1 MQPQVAHRSLR
12 SARLVLEPIRD
23 DDVAVL
29 VRHWSEQ
36 VVRRYLW
43 KDAVMD
49 DETVGELVAAS
60 DADFDRHGYGIWALR
75 GLQDEESLIGMCGL
89 RQLPGHAWPE
99 LLYSVRPRFWAQGLA
114 QEAARAVLSY
124 GFEELAIERVVA
136 AADPKNQASTR
147 VLRKLGMMP
156 FEAIDGEPY
165 ASVTRARF
173 RELNR

>member
-1 MQPQVAHRSLR
+1 MRSLLAHRKLHSP
-12 SARLVLEPIRD
+12 RLVLEPITAG
-23 DDVAVL
+23 DVAVL

-43 KDAVMD
+43 NDAVMD

-60 DADFDRHGYGIWALR
+60 DSDFAVHGYGIWALR
-75 GLQDEESLIGMCGL
+75 GLDEESLIGMTGL
-89 RQLPGHAWPE
+89 RQPPGHTWPE
-99 LLYSVRPRFWAQGLA
+99 LLYSVRPRYWAQGLA
-114 QEAARAVLSY
+114 QEAARAVLTY
-124 GFEELAIERVVA
+124 TFEELSIERVVA
-136 AADPKNQASTR
+136 AADPQNQASTR

-156 FEAIDGEPY
+156 FESIDGAPY

>member
-1 MQPQVAHRSLR
+1 VPHRKLD
-12 SARLVLEPIRD
+12 SARLVLEPITA

-43 KDAVMD
+43 KDAIVD

-60 DADFDRHGYGIWALR
+60 DSDFAQHGYGIWALR
-75 GLQDEESLIGMCGL
+75 GLDAESLIGMCGL

-99 LLYSVRPRFWAQGLA
+99 LLYSIRPRYWAQGLA
-114 QEAARAVLSY
+114 QEAARTVLAY
-124 GFEELAIERVVA
+124 AFEQLPIERVVA
-136 AADPKNQASTR
+136 AAEPQNQASTR

-156 FEAIDGEPY
+156 FEAIDGAPY

>member
-1 MQPQVAHRSLR
+1 M
-12 SARLVLEPIRD
+12 LEPITA

-49 DETVGELVAAS
+49 DETVGELVATS
-60 DADFDRHGYGIWALR
+60 EADFGQHGYGIWALR
-75 GLQDEESLIGMCGL
+75 GLDAESLVGMCGL
-89 RQLPGHAWPE
+89 RRPPGHSCPE
-99 LLYSVRPRFWAQGLA
+99 LLYSLRPRYWAQGLA
-114 QEAARAVLSY
+114 QEATRAVLTY
-124 GFEELAIERVVA
+124 AFDELGLERVVA
-136 AADPKNQASTR
+136 AADPQNQASTR

-156 FEAIDGEPY
+156 FEAIDGAPY

>member
-1 MQPQVAHRSLR
+1 VPHQKLH
-12 SARLVLEPIRD
+12 SARLVLEPITT

-43 KDAVMD
+43 KDAVVD

-60 DADFDRHGYGIWALR
+60 DADFAQHGYGIWALR
-75 GLQDEESLIGMCGL
+75 GLDAESLIGMCGL

-99 LLYSVRPRFWAQGLA
+99 LLYSIRPRYWAQGLA
-114 QEAARAVLSY
+114 QEAARAVLTH
-124 GFEELAIERVVA
+124 GFEELGLERVVA
-136 AADPKNQASTR
+136 AAEPQNQASTR

-156 FEAIDGEPY
+156 FESIDGAPY

-173 RELNR
+173 RELSR